1 MHETGRSKLVPWD
14 DPLGSNGEGGGRG
27 FRMGDTCTP
36 TWLIHVNVWQN
47 YHNIV
52 INLQLKYFFLKA
64 RKPIGKYCNNLVKK
78 W

>member
-1 MHETGRSKLVPWD
+1 
-14 DPLGSNGEGGGRG
+14 
-27 FRMGDTCTP
+27 MGDTCTP